1 MEFKKKSQST
11 NQELQTSL
19 METEAC
25 FQNQQVPFSEQ
36 ILLHWL
42 HEKTKQKTNIT
53 AVLTKNSFV
62 HFQDIF
68 YFIKGTFL
76 VEDHLLSGDHLR
88 SGVIIL

>member
-62 HFQDIF
+62 HFQDKC

-76 VEDHLLSGDHLR
+76 VEDHLWSGDHLR